1 MAFMLLSAA
10 AARSARVSSVRGSRC
25 TANSWRVASFSTVD
39 DDGADDLSRN
49 QYTGTV
55 KFYDRKKAY
64 GFVAVDD
71 DAIME
76 DLFVHRADMV
86 IVGGERYREDGEIR
100 DIRHPY
106 LNRLERI
113 RFDISSSPNGK
124 KRAANI
130 TDESGAALP
139 RFRDTYLENSVKHI
153 KMKFGVEAYDH
164 LVQGNVEEVMKLFE
178 STQLEMANN
187 ERHMLDAEL
196 PTPINYNK

>member
-1 MAFMLLSAA
+1 MASMLLSA

-25 TANSWRVASFSTVD
+25 AANSWRVARFSTVD
-39 DDGADDLSRN
+39 DDGGDDLSGN
-49 QYTGTV
+49 HFTGTV
-55 KFYDRKKAY
+55 KFYDRAKAY

-71 DAIME
+71 DAILE

-86 IVGGERYREDGEIR
+86 IVGGERYREDGMIL

-113 RFDISSSPNGK
+113 RFDIASSPNGK
-124 KRAANI
+124 RRATNV

-139 RFRDTYLENSVKHI
+139 RFRDTYLENSVKRM
-153 KMKFGVEAYDH
+153 KMKFGVEAYDQ

-178 STQLEMANN
+178 RTKQEMANN

-196 PTPINYNK
+196 PTPRNDNK